1 MFKFADF
8 IAPRITLYHNNL
20 LNHAA
25 ISSIILSFITII
37 IIIVFSVIFSLD
49 FIFHRNPTSFYYKR
63 YIDDIGTFPL
73 NSSSLFHFITLLNDA
88 NDVLYDDSL
97 LSVIGVHISEEQMYE
112 LKYDRTKFDHWIYG
126 PCDESDI
133 NDKIKYMEED
143 NIGRFKKSYC
153 IKYYFNSESLTLFN
167 VKDQGFKYPTV
178 EHGQAN
184 EKSIYYGIFLKLCE
198 NFTYY
203 NSDLNKCQEK
213 DKLLEF
219 LEKLNGYAIYFLDK
233 NIDINNYK
241 EPFQY
246 FINKISNKFNLISY
260 TSNNLNFNTALL
272 KTIKGKVF
280 DLIEEET
287 TYIYQLNEKLVTEK
301 DAINDNIYG
310 TIYFW
315 MQNMQEVYQ
324 RKYKKIQDL
333 SASIGGI
340 INLIIVLAK
349 IIYKFFEKYVLIN
362 DLIFNLKIKCNEVVR
377 EIYKTDFSE
386 IKINQKNYEN
396 SVKMNNYLDST
407 SKNKINMIESPQ
419 LNKINQLKPIKQN
432 SDNSKKF
439 SVSLSKVINLSS
451 LSFNKFKK
459 VSFLQILMSNFNL
472 FKKRKDFIDKLENFR
487 KKIISEE
494 GMFTTYYI
502 LLTLIN
508 KNNPKIYSDLDKLK

>member
-1 MFKFADF
+1 MFNFVDF
-8 IAPRITLYHNNL
+8 ISSRITLYHNNL
-20 LNHAA
+20 LNHAST
-25 ISSIILSFITII
+25 SSIILSFFTII
-37 IIIVFSVIFSLD
+37 IIIIFSVIFSLD
-49 FIFHRNPTSFYYKR
+49 FIFHKNPTSFYYKR

-73 NSSSLFHFITLLNDA
+73 NSSSLFHFISLLTND
-88 NDVLYDDSL
+88 NSVLFDDTL
-97 LSVIGVHISEEQMYE
+97 LSVIGVHISEEQIYE
-112 LKYDRTKFDHWIYG
+112 YKYDRTKYDHWIYG
-126 PCDESDI
+126 MCDESDI
-133 NDKIKYMEED
+133 NDKIKYMDED

-153 IKYYFNSESLTLFN
+153 IKYYFNSELLQLFN
-167 VKDQGFKYPTV
+167 VKDKGFKYPTV

-184 EKSIYYGIFLKLCE
+184 ENSIYYGIFLQLCE
-198 NFTYY
+198 NNSYY
-203 NSDLNKCQEK
+203 NTELNKCQEK
-213 DKLLEF
+213 EKLLEF
-219 LEKLNGYAIYFLDK
+219 LEKLNGYGIYFLDK

-246 FINKISNKFNLISY
+246 FINKIANKFNLISY

-272 KTIKGKVF
+272 RTIKGKVF
-280 DLIEEET
+280 DITTEES

-301 DAINDNIYG
+301 DEINDNVYG

-362 DLIFNLKIKCNEVVR
+362 DLLLNLKIKCNEVVR
-377 EIYKTDFSE
+377 EIYKTDFTE
-386 IKINQKNYEN
+386 IKINNKVYEN
-396 SVKMNNYLDST
+396 SVKTNNYLDST
-407 SKNKINMIESPQ
+407 SKNKIYMIESPQ

-432 SDNSKKF
+432 NDNNNKF
-439 SVSLSKVINLSS
+439 STSFSKIIKLSS
-451 LSFNKFKK
+451 LRYNKFKK
-459 VSFLQILMSNFNL
+459 ISFLQILMSNFNP

-487 KKIISEE
+487 KKILSEE

-508 KNNPKIYSDLDKLK
+508 KNNPKINSELEKLN